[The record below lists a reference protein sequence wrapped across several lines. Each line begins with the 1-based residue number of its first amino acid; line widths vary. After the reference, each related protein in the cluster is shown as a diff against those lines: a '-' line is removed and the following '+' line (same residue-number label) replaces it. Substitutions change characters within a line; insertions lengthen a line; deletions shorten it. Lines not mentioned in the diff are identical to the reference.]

1 MINAKK
7 KKKKTESESKQGR
20 DQQWPAKVRKK

>member
-7 KKKKTESESKQGR
+7 KKKTETESKQGR